1 MLHTK
6 MDLAN
11 IRQGSWSKKTSYCT
25 FHLYETSM
33 IENPERQ
40 ELSLQLPMAEGQ
52 ASGHKTV
59 QAFFYEI

>member
-40 ELSLQLPMAEGQ
+40 EVSLQLPMAKG
-52 ASGHKTV
+52 
-59 QAFFYEI
+59 